1 MAIDRIR
8 VNERSSRTVTF
19 TLKDNTG
26 TVIPLTAIDSAT
38 VTLFDL
44 DTYVPGAS
52 PAEGVINGRDGQ
64 DVKNAHDG
72 TIHATSGLVTLAMQP
87 DDNVIVT
94 PRRQVERHRLEFQ
107 FVTTSGA
114 ELDYQI
120 EVEVVNLRKA
130 SWWQGLWD
138 RRRSARV
145 SHPAGAAFATTP
157 VPNAR
162 IAPDA

>member
-8 VNERSSRTVTF
+8 VNEHSSKTISF

-26 TVIPLTAIDSAT
+26 TAVPLSDIDTA
-38 VTLFDL
+38 TLTGYDL
-44 DTYVPGAS
+44 DTYTPTSS
-52 PAEGVINGRDGQ
+52 PVDGILNSRDAQ
-64 DVKNAHDG
+64 NIKNANNV
-72 TIHATSGLVTLAMQP
+72 TIHSTSGLVTFAMQP

-94 PRRQVERHRLEFQ
+94 SRRQVERHRYEFR

-130 SWWQGLWD
+130 
-138 RRRSARV
+138 A
-145 SHPAGAAFATTP
+145 
-157 VPNAR
+157 
-162 IAPDA
+162 